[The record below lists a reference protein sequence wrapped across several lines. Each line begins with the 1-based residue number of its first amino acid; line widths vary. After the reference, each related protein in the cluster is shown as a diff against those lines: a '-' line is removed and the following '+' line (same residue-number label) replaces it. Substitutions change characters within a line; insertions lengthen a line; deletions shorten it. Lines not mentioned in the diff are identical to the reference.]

1 MIILSQGGVFMRK
14 FLSVLILLLL
24 LATPALAKEEKVN
37 VIVNGIAIEDDKAEI
52 INGRTFVPLRAISE
66 KLGAKVEYFHEKDRQ
81 IVIEKDKYKIV
92 MNVEKLDAKLNDRDI
107 KLEVKPYIKEG
118 ITMVPLRFI
127 SETFG
132 ENVKWD
138 QKSKSAVIGELTGQE
153 PPKDYEPLEF
163 KSLNGSIYFPKD
175 YKKDVEISTKA
186 LTEGDVTIISNKLKE
201 KDEIGIGVILVLNNS
216 RNPVIGSD
224 HGYNLYYNPVT
235 ENFVTVSYPLPS
247 SFPKEIR
254 AEVEKLQQDYL
265 KMLNTFQP
273 KILLSN
279 MDALKW
285 SKTNQKTW
293 HTLDMLKSMFLPR
306 DYFYYNIPY
315 TGKLENEQGTLVYLH
330 NSNELGETESKVEL
344 IFDENEKLIS
354 YKMKF
359 YHPTKDLEKKSTV
372 ENGIKTIK
380 LFQELVLGYPK
391 DKLPEVK
398 LYSEQ
403 RLNIYEKGVHE
414 QYKDAD
420 ESLYVFDLTTGLL
433 EYYRSVK

>member
-1 MIILSQGGVFMRK
+1 MRK
-14 FLSVLILLLL
+14 FLSVILLLLL

-52 INGRTFVPLRAISE
+52 INSRTFVPLRAISE
-66 KLGAKVEYFHEKDRQ
+66 KLGAKVEYFHDKDRQ
-81 IVIEKDKYKIV
+81 IVIEKDEIKIV

-107 KLEVKPYIKEG
+107 KLEVEPYIKDG
-118 ITMVPLRFI
+118 FTMVPLRFI
-127 SETFG
+127 SENFG
-132 ENVKWD
+132 ETVEWD
-138 QKSKSAVIGELTGQE
+138 PKSNSAIIGELIGKE
-153 PPKDYEPLEF
+153 PPKDYERIEF
-163 KSLNGSIYFPKD
+163 KALNGSIYFPKD

-186 LTEGDVTIISNKLKE
+186 QTEGDVVIISNKLKE
-201 KDEIGIGVILVLNNS
+201 NDETGIGVILVLNNS

-254 AEVEKLQQDYL
+254 AELEKLQKDYFEIL
-265 KMLNTFQP
+265 KTFQP
-273 KILLSN
+273 ITLLSN

-285 SKTNQKTW
+285 SKDNQKTW
-293 HTLDMLKSMFLPR
+293 YTLDVIKSIFLPR

-315 TGKLENEQGTLVYLH
+315 TGKLEDEQGTLVYLH

-344 IFDENEKLIS
+344 IFDDNEKLIS

-359 YHPTKDLEKKSTV
+359 YHPTKELEKKSTV
-372 ENGIKTIK
+372 EDGIKVIN

-403 RLNIYEKGVHE
+403 LLNIYEKGVHE

-420 ESLYVFDLTTGLL
+420 ENMYVFDLTTGLL